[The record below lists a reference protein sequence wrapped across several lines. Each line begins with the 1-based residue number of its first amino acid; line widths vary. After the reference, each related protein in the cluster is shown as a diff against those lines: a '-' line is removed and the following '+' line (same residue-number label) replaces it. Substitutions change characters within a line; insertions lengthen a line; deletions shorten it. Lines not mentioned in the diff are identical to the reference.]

1 MNDNIVPIM
10 PENLRLEVTEK
21 TLGVLVTNAGQLK
34 AFVESKM
41 SEYDVSKYNEENIA
55 QAKEDKALL
64 NKAAKELNDKRLELE
79 REFMKPF
86 NEFKEVITETV
97 TLIKECSGKIDSVV
111 KEAEEKEKKHKYS
124 LIEEYF
130 NSKGFSLV
138 PLSRIFSDKWLN
150 KSASM
155 KSIKSDI
162 DSLIDEIETNLSSIE
177 ALGEDAQTLKSH
189 YLDCLRLD
197 ATLDFAKKMKENR
210 EKLEKSIREPKEEPS
225 PATPAESVKA
235 ETEQVANK
243 APGSDEIYERTFKVV
258 CTRDQLIALGDFMN
272 KNGIKFQKL

>member
-1 MNDNIVPIM
+1 MNENNIVPIA
-10 PENLRLEVTEK
+10 PENLQLEVTEK
-21 TLGVLVTNAGQLK
+21 TLGVLVTNAGNLK
-34 AFVESKM
+34 AFVEAKM
-41 SEYDVSKYNEENIA
+41 SEYDISKYGEDNIA

-86 NEFKEVITETV
+86 NEFKTVIGETV
-97 TLIKECSGKIDSVV
+97 ILIKECSGKIDSVV
-111 KEAEEKEKKHKYS
+111 KEAEEKAKKHKYE

-138 PLSRIFSDKWLN
+138 PLSRIFSDRWLN

-155 KSIKSDI
+155 KSIRADI
-162 DSLIDEIETNLSSIE
+162 DSLIAEIETNLSSIE
-177 ALGEDAQTLKSH
+177 AMGEDVQTLKSF
-189 YLDCLRLD
+189 YLNCLRLD

-210 EKLEKSIREPKEEPS
+210 EKLEKSSQSQKDELAPVMQTENF
-225 PATPAESVKA
+225 KA
-235 ETEQVANK
+235 EAKQEVAE
-243 APGSDEIYERTFKVV
+243 PESDLYERTFKVV
-258 CTRDQLIALGDFMN
+258 CTREQLISLGDFMN